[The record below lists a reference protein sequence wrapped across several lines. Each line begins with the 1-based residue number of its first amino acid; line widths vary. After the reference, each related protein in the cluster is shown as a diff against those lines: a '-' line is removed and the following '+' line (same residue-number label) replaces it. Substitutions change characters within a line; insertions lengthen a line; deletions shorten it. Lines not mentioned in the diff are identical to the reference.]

1 MIQPINQTVV
11 QGSNAQM
18 DAAATKAKAAD
29 TIQTQ
34 QVQPK
39 TDTVEISVPA
49 HARLLRQKGL
59 SVNEI
64 AFRLRLD
71 VETVDRYLGTKPV

>member
-18 DAAATKAKAAD
+18 DAAATRAKAAD
-29 TIQTQ
+29 TVQTEQ
-34 QVQPK
+34 IQPK

-49 HARLLRQKGL
+49 HARLLRQQGL